1 MEINSICEE
10 VIGCKIVKAEY
21 IGDYTNKKEWVYNND
36 AVRFTFD
43 NGAILVFSHKQ
54 DCCESVHIAGYDYPV
69 EDMVGEVIN
78 SIEVRTEHRVI
89 DYDSETWTFVYFRT
103 NKGVNVLKWQGTSN
117 GYYSETPD
125 WFYENEV
132 ED

>member
-1 MEINSICEE
+1 MEIRSICEE

-21 IGDYTNKKEWVYNND
+21 IGDYTNKKEHVYNND

-43 NGAILVFSHKQ
+43 NGAILVFSHKE
-54 DCCESVHIAGYDYPV
+54 DCCESVHVAGYDYPV
-69 EDMVGEVIN
+69 EDMVGEVIQ
-78 SIEVRTEHRVI
+78 SIEVRSEHQDI
-89 DYDSETWTFVYFRT
+89 DYESETWTFVYFRT